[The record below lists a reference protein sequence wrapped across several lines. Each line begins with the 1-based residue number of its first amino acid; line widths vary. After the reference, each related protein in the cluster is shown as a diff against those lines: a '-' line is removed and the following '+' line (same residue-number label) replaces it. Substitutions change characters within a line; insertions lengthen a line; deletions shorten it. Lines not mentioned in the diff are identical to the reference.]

1 MAQSPLRAAGS
12 FALGFSSLA
21 DTLSRPPPPVWNH
34 NHGFTFSFP
43 LPPPC
48 SPPCQDNW
56 RPQRPLAAQGPEKM
70 RFSLKKNKK
79 KKRRMRVD
87 SSKISLCPRLHRQ
100 SAGHGERPG
109 QGEGKQMVWC
119 GRTRGFLANTLV
131 QSLFW
136 KRAHLHNCTFCPQ
149 LDGRWVHASVF
160 THQSAENTTPNVW
173 FYCCSWTHN
182 ITYLCTQHENFDKL
196 KAAHE

>member
-1 MAQSPLRAAGS
+1 MGLLSHSPSHPPAARPVRTTDDLRDRWQLRVQKRWD
-12 FALGFSSLA
+12 FL
-21 DTLSRPPPPVWNH
+21 
-34 NHGFTFSFP
+34 
-43 LPPPC
+43 
-48 SPPCQDNW
+48 
-56 RPQRPLAAQGPEKM
+56 
-70 RFSLKKNKK
+70 LKKKKK

-136 KRAHLHNCTFCPQ
+136 KRAHLHNCTFCPH

-173 FYCCSWTHN
+173 FYCYSWTHN

>member
-21 DTLSRPPPPVWNH
+21 DTLRHPPPPVWNH

-70 RFSLKKNKK
+70 RFSLKKKK
-79 KKRRMRVD
+79 KKKGGCALIAAKSLFVRGCTD
-87 SSKISLCPRLHRQ
+87 SQLVTEKDQDRERGSRWYDVVVRGDFWRIRWCSHSFGREHTFIIAPFVPILMDGECTPQCLLISLLKTQPR
-100 SAGHGERPG
+100 
-109 QGEGKQMVWC
+109 
-119 GRTRGFLANTLV
+119 
-131 QSLFW
+131 
-136 KRAHLHNCTFCPQ
+136 TF
-149 LDGRWVHASVF
+149 DFIA
-160 THQSAENTTPNVW
+160 TAEL
-173 FYCCSWTHN
+173 
-182 ITYLCTQHENFDKL
+182 II
-196 KAAHE
+196 